1 MSNQSFNQA
10 IQVTGEYGL
19 VAELRHPLAFVK
31 GLPGASIGE
40 IILFENGGTG
50 QVTALKKESVE
61 VLVFSSDSI
70 KSGIKAARSGKQLS
84 IQVGN
89 HMRGQVVDALG
100 RTQIAGT
107 NTSAIGA
114 VEERDIDITPPH
126 ISSRRAV
133 TKPLFTGTSVI
144 DLMLPLGQG
153 QREAVLGDPTT
164 GKNSFLM
171 TTMRAQSKNEIVI
184 YAAIGKPW
192 NDIKKVHNFITQ
204 LERPENVIMVA
215 SSAGDPLSYIFTTP
229 FTAMTIAEYFK
240 DAGEN
245 VLVILDDLSTHA
257 KFYREMGLIA
267 KRFPARES
275 YPGDIFY
282 VHARLLER
290 GGNFAHPEKG
300 EVSITCLPV
309 AETVKEDFTGYIVSN
324 LISITDGH
332 LFFDEEIF
340 SQGRRPAVNVPLS
353 VTRVGGHTQ
362 TQLVRQLH
370 RKLSMLMNKHSEAL
384 SYTHFGAELP
394 ADMQRILEAGNCL
407 NNFLS
412 QPLFST
418 VPYAVQ
424 VVLAAMIWQGWLN
437 EYVDQVGAWRKKLI
451 EAYDKEENI
460 RSMLDNLLASK
471 NLEEF
476 TAVLKANR
484 EALYIVCRE
493 AVTLPKS

>member
-1 MSNQSFNQA
+1 MANQQFNKAMQA
-10 IQVTGEYGL
+10 TGEYGL
-19 VAELRHPLAFVK
+19 VIELRHPLAFVR

-40 IILFENGGTG
+40 IVLFDNGENG
-50 QVTALKKESVE
+50 QVTALKEESVE

-70 KSGIKAARSGKQLS
+70 KPGTKAVRSGKQLS

-89 HMRGQVVDALG
+89 HIRGQVLDALG
-100 RTQIAGT
+100 RTQIVA
-107 NTSAIGA
+107 AKPIRKEV

-133 TKPLFTGTSVI
+133 TRPLFTGTSII

-153 QREAVLGDPTT
+153 QREAILGDPTT
-164 GKNSFLM
+164 GKNSFLL
-171 TTMRAQSKNEIVI
+171 TTMRAQSESEIVI

-204 LERPENVIMVA
+204 LEKPENVVMVS
-215 SSAGDPLSYIFTTP
+215 SSAEDPLSYIFTTP
-229 FTAMTIAEYFK
+229 FTAMTIAEYFR

-290 GGNFAHPEKG
+290 GGNFTHPEKG
-300 EVSITCLPV
+300 EVSITCLPI

-437 EYVDQVGAWRKKLI
+437 EYVDQVDAWRRNLI
-451 EAYDKEENI
+451 EAYNSKEDV
-460 RSMLDNLLASK
+460 RRMLDDLLTSK

-476 TAVLKANR
+476 TSGLKGNR
-484 EALYIVCRE
+484 EALYIICRE
-493 AVTLPKS
+493 AVTLPKN